1 MTLPANRRLLFLGVL
16 LACGLSW
23 GSTQVLGKIAVSTG
37 HQHFGLIFWQMAI
50 GAVFLGLITL
60 IQNKPV
66 PLTRATLG
74 FSAVIAVIG
83 TIIPN
88 SAFYYAVAHLPAG
101 IMSIVISTVPLLSFP
116 IALALGMDRFSL
128 PRLAGLLC
136 GLGGVALIALPQAS
150 LPQPGMAAF
159 IPIALLGP
167 LFYACESNVVARF
180 GTAGMDA
187 LQAMFLTSVVGAL
200 LSLPL
205 AIGTGQFINP
215 FASFGTPELALV
227 ASSLVHAL
235 AYSGYLWLASRAG
248 AVFAAQSGYIVTG
261 TGVIWAMLVLNE
273 SYSGWVWAALALMM
287 FGLTLVQPRDTKSAI
302 PSAKEPA

>member
-1 MTLPANRRLLFLGVL
+1 MNHRLLFLGVL
-16 LACGLSW
+16 FACGLSW

-50 GAVFLGLITL
+50 GAVFLGAITL
-60 IQNKPV
+60 IQRKRV

-116 IALALGMDRFSL
+116 IALMIGMDKFSL

-136 GLGGVALIALPQAS
+136 GLVGVALIALPQTS
-150 LPQPGMAAF
+150 LPEPGMAAF
-159 IPIALLGP
+159 IPIALIGP

-187 LQAMFLTSVVGAL
+187 LQAMFLTSAVGTL

-205 AIGTGQFINP
+205 ALGTGQFINP
-215 FASFGTPELALV
+215 MSSLGAPELALI

-261 TGVIWAMLVLNE
+261 TGVVWAMLVFGE
-273 SYSGWVWAALALMM
+273 TYSGWVWGALVLMM
-287 FGLTLVQPRDTKSAI
+287 FGLTLVKPREAKTPDF
-302 PSAKEPA
+302 PLKEPA

>member
-1 MTLPANRRLLFLGVL
+1 MNRRFLFLGVL

-50 GAVFLGLITL
+50 GAVFLGAITL
-60 IQNKPV
+60 IQRKRV

-116 IALALGMDRFSL
+116 IALLIGMDRFSL

-136 GLGGVALIALPQAS
+136 GLAGVALIALPTAS
-150 LPQPGMAAF
+150 LPEPGMAAF
-159 IPIALLGP
+159 IPIALIGP
-167 LFYACESNVVARF
+167 LFYACESNLVARF

-187 LQAMFLTSVVGAL
+187 LQAMFLTSAVGAL
-200 LSLPL
+200 LTLPL
-205 AIGTGQFINP
+205 ALGTGQFINP
-215 FASFGTPELALV
+215 MAGIAAPELALI

-261 TGVIWAMLVLNE
+261 TGVVWAMLVFGE
-273 SYSGWVWAALALMM
+273 SYSGWVWAALVLMM
-287 FGLTLVQPRDTKSAI
+287 FGLTLVQPREAKSTDF
-302 PSAKEPA
+302 PLKEPA

>member
-1 MTLPANRRLLFLGVL
+1 MNRRLLFIGVL
-16 LACGLSW
+16 LACGIFW

-50 GAVFLGLITL
+50 GAVFLGVITL
-60 IQNKPV
+60 IQRKRV

-74 FSAVIAVIG
+74 FSVIIAVIG

-116 IALALGMDRFSL
+116 IALMLGMDRFSTA
-128 PRLAGLLC
+128 RLAGLLC

-150 LPQPGMAAF
+150 LPEPGMAAF
-159 IPIALLGP
+159 IPFALIGP
-167 LFYACESNVVARF
+167 LFYACESNFVARF

-187 LQAMFLTSVVGAL
+187 LQAMFLTSAVGAL
-200 LSLPL
+200 LTLPL
-205 AIGTGQFINP
+205 ALGTGQFINP
-215 FASFGTPELALV
+215 LASFGAPELALI

-248 AVFAAQSGYIVTG
+248 AVFAAQTGYIVTG
-261 TGVIWAMLVLNE
+261 TGVIWAMVLLGE
-273 SYSGWVWAALALMM
+273 TYSGWVWAALVLMM
-287 FGLTLVQPRDTKSAI
+287 FGLTLVQPREAKTSVS
-302 PSAKEPA
+302 PLKEPA

>member
-1 MTLPANRRLLFLGVL
+1 MNRRFLFLGVL

-50 GAVFLGLITL
+50 GAVFLGAITL
-60 IQNKPV
+60 IQRKRV

-116 IALALGMDRFSL
+116 IALMIGMDKFSL

-150 LPQPGMAAF
+150 LPEPGMAAF
-159 IPIALLGP
+159 IPIALIGP
-167 LFYACESNVVARF
+167 LFYACESNFVARF

-187 LQAMFLTSVVGAL
+187 LQAMFLTSAVGTL

-205 AIGTGQFINP
+205 ALGTGQFIDP
-215 FASFGTPELALV
+215 MSGFGAPELALV

-261 TGVIWAMLVLNE
+261 TGVVWAMLVFGE
-273 SYSGWVWAALALMM
+273 SYSGWVWGALVLMM
-287 FGLTLVQPRDTKSAI
+287 FGLTLVQPREAKTPDF
-302 PSAKEPA
+302 PLKEPA

>member
-1 MTLPANRRLLFLGVL
+1 MTRRLLFVGVL
-16 LACGLSW
+16 LACGMFW

-50 GAVFLGLITL
+50 GAVFLGVITL
-60 IQNKPV
+60 IRRKRV

-74 FSAVIAVIG
+74 FSVVIAIIG

-88 SAFYYAVAHLPAG
+88 STFYYAVAHLPAG

-116 IALALGMDRFSL
+116 IALMIGMDRFSAA
-128 PRLAGLLC
+128 RLAGLLC

-150 LPQPGMAAF
+150 LPEPGMAAF
-159 IPIALLGP
+159 IPIALIGP
-167 LFYACESNVVARF
+167 LFYACESNLVAKF

-187 LQAMFLTSVVGAL
+187 LQAMFLTSAVGAA

-205 AIGTGQFINP
+205 ALGTGQFINP
-215 FASFGTPELALV
+215 MLRFGAPELALV

-248 AVFAAQSGYIVTG
+248 AVFAAQTGYIVTG
-261 TGVIWAMLVLNE
+261 TGVVWAMLLLGE
-273 SYSGWVWAALALMM
+273 TYSGWVWAALALMM
-287 FGLTLVQPRDTKSAI
+287 FGLTLVQPRETNPPDFSD
-302 PSAKEPA
+302 KEPA

>member
-1 MTLPANRRLLFLGVL
+1 MTPPKSRRLVFLAVL

-23 GSTQVLGKIAVSTG
+23 GSTQTLGKIAVSTG

-60 IQNKPV
+60 AQGKRV

-74 FSAVIAVIG
+74 FSAIIAVIG

-116 IALALGMDRFSL
+116 LALALGMDRFSL

-150 LPQPGMAAF
+150 LPEPGMAAF
-159 IPIALLGP
+159 IPIALVGP
-167 LFYACESNVVARF
+167 LFYACESNFVARF

-187 LQAMFLTSVVGAL
+187 LQAMFLTSVVGTV

-215 FASFGTPELALV
+215 LSSFGAPEQALI

-261 TGVIWAMLVLNE
+261 TGVVWAMVLLGE

-287 FGLTLVQPRDTKSAI
+287 FGLTLVQPREARSPAI
-302 PSAKEPA
+302 PAKEPA

>member
-1 MTLPANRRLLFLGVL
+1 MSRRFLFLAVL

-50 GAVFLGLITL
+50 GAAFLGIITL
-60 IQNKPV
+60 IQRKPV

-74 FSAVIAVIG
+74 FSVVIAVIG

-88 SAFYYAVAHLPAG
+88 STFYYAVAHLPAG

-116 IALALGMDRFSL
+116 IALMIGMDRFSAA
-128 PRLAGLLC
+128 RLVGLLC

-150 LPQPGMAAF
+150 LPEPGMAAF
-159 IPIALLGP
+159 IPFALIGP
-167 LFYACESNVVARF
+167 LFYACESNLVAKI

-187 LQAMFLTSVVGAL
+187 FQAMFLTSVVGAAL
-200 LSLPL
+200 TLPL
-205 AIGTGQFINP
+205 ALGSGQFINP
-215 FASFGTPELALV
+215 LSSFGPPELALI
-227 ASSLVHAL
+227 ASSIVHAL

-248 AVFAAQSGYIVTG
+248 AVFAAQTGYIVTG
-261 TGVIWAMLVLNE
+261 TGVIWAMLVLDE
-273 SYSGWVWAALALMM
+273 TYSGWVWAALALMM
-287 FGLTLVQPRDTKSAI
+287 VGLTLVQPRDTKSPAF
-302 PSAKEPA
+302 PLKEPL